1 MKNKANEI
9 YIVKT
14 IVDFIANSEE
24 YKMLYEV
31 KWKESDLT
39 TLEPVDGLD
48 RNSAVDVFWK
58 NVLNKTTSGQPQS
71 WLNK

>member
-1 MKNKANEI
+1 
-9 YIVKT
+9 
-14 IVDFIANSEE
+14 
-24 YKMLYEV
+24 MLYEV